1 MWSGIKKLMICVIFA
16 AALTAA
22 AACVPAEAEVIA
34 QVTGTDI
41 VAYINNY
48 PVPSYNI
55 NGYTAVIAS
64 ELTNYGFNYRYNDS
78 LRRVDLSYTGS
89 PPSPLA
95 FWRDESTYGE
105 PVADVLATDIEVY
118 LDGVRIDGFNIDGLT
133 AIYFDA
139 LRRYGPEYYDDADR
153 ILTLTIP
160 GMSMGT
166 FATVPER
173 SQATADIRCDW
184 SSDGR
189 NWECI
194 LRIPV
199 AQYDYYSSLPRGG
212 SYEDYLTSG
221 KNTGYIRSLAEMFED
236 MAQSYGLTAREKLD
250 MVIEFVRSVR
260 YVDDMEAKGVADY
273 VSYPVET
280 IFEQQ
285 GDCEDTAILLAGILR
300 EMGFDAVLMIFPKD
314 EVGHMAVGVAD
325 DGAMSGAAYEHEGK
339 TYYYTDTTE
348 PGWEVGRLPEEL
360 TGLTPMIVDLT
371 DSK

>member
-1 MWSGIKKLMICVIFA
+1 MWNGIKKLTVCAITA
-16 AALTAA
+16 AALTATA
-22 AACVPAEAEVIA
+22 AGFPAEAQVIA

-55 NGYTAVIAS
+55 NGYTAVVAS
-64 ELTNYGFNYRYNDS
+64 DLVNYGFNYKYSDS

-89 PPSPLA
+89 PPSPLS

-166 FATVPER
+166 FVTVPER
-173 SQATADIRCDW
+173 SQATADIRCNW

-189 NWECI
+189 GWECI

-212 SYEDYLTSG
+212 EYGEYLTSG
-221 KNTGYIRSLAEMFED
+221 DNPGYIRSLAEVFES
-236 MAQSYGLTAREKLD
+236 MAVNYGLSRREELN
-250 MVIEFVRSVR
+250 MVVEFVRSIR
-260 YVDDMEAKGVADY
+260 YADDMTAKGEADY

-280 IFEQQ
+280 LFEQR
-285 GDCEDTAILLAGILR
+285 GDCEDTSILLAGILR

-314 EVGHMAVGVAD
+314 GAGHMAVGIAD
-325 DGAMSGAAYEHEGK
+325 DGAMSGAAYEYNGK
-339 TYYYTDTTE
+339 IYYYTDTTE
-348 PGWEVGRLPEEL
+348 PGWAIGRLPDEL
-360 TGLTPMIVDLT
+360 AGLVPIVAGL
-371 DSK
+371 